1 MNKQSRLPLGSVIGI
16 LGGGQLG
23 RMLSLSASQLGFKTH
38 IYDPDFNAPAKQ
50 VTNLSST
57 FKYDDIKKKM
67 EATMAQLV
75 KKMGLKSVVKHLV
88 GKGGMSYF
96 IDDPKEAKKLQ
107 TNYFYRYNTSLNGL
121 MIHHDIPPEEFLK
134 YVHTIDLSFMKEDMI
149 MRNELEKLDME
160 KFIFTNGSAE
170 HAKNILTHLGVYD
183 LFGRDK
189 VFDIQDAGYIPK
201 PEAKTFDLMLKKFEI
216 NPKETIYIEDIAK
229 NLSIGYERGC
239 ITVWLINDEHF
250 GKMDSDKDYI
260 SHKIE
265 NLSLFLKEIRLL
277 KSK

>member
-1 MNKQSRLPLGSVIGI
+1 MKNFKEMKYLLLDLDGVCYGKHNNYSLEKVFGQVSKRMTMFISERL
-16 LGGGQLG
+16 
-23 RMLSLSASQLGFKTH
+23 K
-38 IYDPDFNAPAKQ
+38 
-50 VTNLSST
+50 
-57 FKYDDIKKKM
+57 
-67 EATMAQLV
+67 
-75 KKMGLKSVVKHLV
+75 
-88 GKGGMSYF
+88 
-96 IDDPKEAKKLQ
+96 IDVKEAKKLQ
-107 TNYFYRYNTSLNGL
+107 TNYFYKYNTSLNGL

-134 YVHTIDLSFMKEDMI
+134 YVHTIDLSFMKEDKI
-149 MRNELEKLDME
+149 LRNELEKLDMQ

-189 VFDIQDAGYIPK
+189 VFDIKDAGYVPK
-201 PEAKTFDLMLKKFEI
+201 PEAKTFDLMVEKFEL

-239 ITVWLINDEHF
+239 TTVWLINDEHF
-250 GKMDSDKDYI
+250 GKLDSDKDYV

-277 KSK
+277 KSQ